1 MANTF
6 MIEVRFNGRP
16 LHANVYVHTKGQLT
30 YHVNFL
36 GEELPEFLKDT
47 IVLVYNNEQLGAEED
62 GIPSVFIR
70 KIVEGIESH
79 MR

>member
-16 LHANVYVHTKGQLT
+16 LYANVYLHTRGQLT
-30 YHVNFL
+30 YHVNFI
-36 GEELPEFLKDT
+36 GEELPEFLRDT
-47 IVLVYNNEQLGAEED
+47 IVLVYNNEQLCAQED

-70 KIVEGIESH
+70 KIVDGIEKH